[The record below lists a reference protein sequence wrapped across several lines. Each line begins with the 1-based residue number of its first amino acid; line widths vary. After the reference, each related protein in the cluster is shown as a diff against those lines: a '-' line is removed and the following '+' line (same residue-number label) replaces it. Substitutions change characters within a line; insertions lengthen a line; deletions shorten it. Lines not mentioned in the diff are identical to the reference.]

1 MPIVLMI
8 QNKPETIFDNEQFA
22 RLLEEKLGYEA
33 AEYFLEALDN
43 AVENAKEKCTG
54 ECDVTY
60 SLQEGY
66 ENILRDIR
74 DEIGAWAIRRLTKE
88 QLVDRRDALFEK
100 IEKIL

>member
-1 MPIVLMI
+1 MSIVLMI

-22 RLLEEKLGYEA
+22 RLLEEKLGNEA

-43 AVENAKEKCTG
+43 VAENAKEKCNG

-88 QLVDRRDALFEK
+88 QLVDRRDALYEK
-100 IEKIL
+100 IEKNL